1 MMQGATTV
9 KKRSKRGTVPARK
22 VTYHEVPGPIARR
35 FFFYRSN
42 NEVPGAP
49 LLVSVH
55 GIARNAAAHVY
66 KLIDEA
72 ERYGLSIV
80 APLFE
85 KKLYGQ
91 YQQLVDSRTGVRADL
106 ALIDILD
113 ICGRLSAASVERVLM
128 FGFSGGAQFSHRFT
142 LAYPR
147 RVASAI
153 LVSAGWYTFPDE
165 ALDYP
170 FGLRSDAV
178 SGFPGWDLAEALRVP
193 QHVMVGELD
202 VGRDGSL
209 RQSPWLDCEQG
220 VTRIERARR
229 WVDAMRCAGALGIG
243 CRVPSFSIL
252 PGVAH
257 SFSDAVETAFLPRL
271 VCERFA
277 ADANLAVT

>member
-1 MMQGATTV
+1 MKQATV
-9 KKRSKRGTVPARK
+9 KKLPKRGAVPARK
-22 VTYHEVPGPIARR
+22 VTYHEAPGLITRQ

-66 KLIDEA
+66 KLIDDA

-85 KKLYGQ
+85 KNRYGQ
-91 YQQLVDSRTGVRADL
+91 YQQLVDSRTGARADL

-142 LAYPR
+142 FAYPR

-165 ALDYP
+165 ALAYP

-178 SGFPGWDLAEALRVP
+178 PGLPAWNLPEALRVP

-202 VGRDGSL
+202 VERDSSL
-209 RQSPWLDCEQG
+209 RQSDWLDHEQG
-220 VTRIERARR
+220 ITRLERARR
-229 WVDAMRCAGALGIG
+229 WVDAMG
-243 CRVPSFSIL
+243 CVGGRNNGGRAPSFSIL

-257 SFSDAVETAFLPRL
+257 SFSEAVEAAFLPRL
-271 VCERFA
+271 VCDRFA